1 MSEQSPWP
9 PPSEPPAGSSTS
21 TFRQSSN
28 AALGEPV
35 LAHFGWRLLA
45 FIADVTNLLAPFAV
59 LVVGA
64 SILVWPWAPDAVA
77 GLSIVAIAGL
87 TIWYRIKWEGMGGSP
102 LRRAMGV
109 WIVDATTLQPIGTRR
124 GFVRALARLVSEFVF
139 YLGYLWMIWD
149 PKRQTWHDKAVNSIV
164 IKK

>member
-9 PPSEPPAGSSTS
+9 PPSAPPAGSSTS
-21 TFRQSSN
+21 TFR
-28 AALGEPV
+28 ARADAPTGEPV

-45 FIADVTNLLAPFAV
+45 FIADVANLLALFGVMVIA
-59 LVVGA
+59 A
-64 SILVWPWAPDAVA
+64 SIVLWTWVPDAVA
-77 GLSIVAIAGL
+77 GVSVAVIAGL

-109 WIVDATTLQPIGTRR
+109 WIVDATTLQPIGTKR
-124 GFVRALARLVSEFVF
+124 GFVRSIVRLVSEFVL

-149 PKRQTWHDKAVNSIV
+149 PKRQTWHDKAAKSIV
-164 IKK
+164 VKK

>member
-9 PPSEPPAGSSTS
+9 PPTEPPAGSSSTIRANADTS
-21 TFRQSSN
+21 F
-28 AALGEPV
+28 GEPV

-45 FIADVTNLLAPFAV
+45 FIADVVNLLALFAV

-64 SILVWPWAPDAVA
+64 SILVWTWAPDSITA
-77 GLSIVAIAGL
+77 LSIAAIAGL
-87 TIWYRIKWEGMGGSP
+87 AIWYRIKWEGMGGSP

-109 WIVDATTLQPIGTRR
+109 WIVDASTLQPIGTRR
-124 GFVRALARLVSEFVF
+124 GFVRALVRLVSEFVL

-149 PKRQTWHDKAVNSIV
+149 PKRQTWHDKAANSIV
-164 IKK
+164 VKK

>member
-21 TFRQSSN
+21 TFQARTD
-28 AALGEPV
+28 APAGEPV

-45 FIADVTNLLAPFAV
+45 FLADVVNLLALFMVMA
-59 LVVGA
+59 LGA
-64 SILVWPWAPDAVA
+64 SILVWTWAPDAVA
-77 GLSIVAIAGL
+77 GLSMVVIAAL
-87 TIWYRIKWEGMGGSP
+87 TIWYRVKWEGMGGSP
-102 LRRAMGV
+102 LRRSMGV

-124 GFVRALARLVSEFVF
+124 GLVRALVRLVSEFVL

-164 IKK
+164 VKR